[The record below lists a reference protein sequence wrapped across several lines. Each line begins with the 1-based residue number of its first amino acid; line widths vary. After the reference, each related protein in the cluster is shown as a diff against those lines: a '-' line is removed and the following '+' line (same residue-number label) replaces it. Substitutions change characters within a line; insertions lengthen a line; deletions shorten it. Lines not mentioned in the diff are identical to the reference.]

1 MSFHPHLPTHNALL
15 EQLVYV
21 DGFMKQ
27 EEPQMG
33 FDDHRL
39 SLELAAFA
47 DDLFVFH
54 DEEKPREGSSG
65 GPPEPVSSGGSGSS
79 GSSGAS
85 ALPEVASQH
94 TLLAMLPKVAVP
106 PGASSLLSAAGLNQT
121 QIDALAALVAQHQQD
136 APVQMLALQAE
147 ETPVESDKRRRNTQ
161 ALARFRHKKKMKEQQ
176 LEASVKQLGD
186 QARELETK
194 VQQLEMENELLR
206 NLITDRNSRRDEEV
220 VEGMRER
227 ARRGTEV

>member
-1 MSFHPHLPTHNALL
+1 MSFHPQLPTHNALL

-54 DEEKPREGSSG
+54 DEEKPREGASG
-65 GPPEPVSSGGSGSS
+65 GVPEPGSSGSS
-79 GSSGAS
+79 GSAGSSGAS
-85 ALPEVASQH
+85 ALPEMASQN

-106 PGASSLLSAAGLNQT
+106 PGANSLLSAAGLNQT

-136 APVQMLALQAE
+136 APVKQLAPPV

-176 LEASVKQLGD
+176 LEASVKQLGE
-186 QARELETK
+186 QARELEAK
-194 VQQLEMENELLR
+194 VQQLEMENDLLR